1 MGLIREPRDVDFE
14 VDPRPL
20 TDKEREQISN
30 YIKAFKAKRHQEK
43 GAAVRSPKTLPKKK
57 AKASPVK

>member
-1 MGLIREPRDVDFE
+1 MGLIREPLDVDFE

-30 YIKAFKAKRHQEK
+30 YIKAFKAKRRKEK
-43 GAAVRSPKTLPKKK
+43 DAAVRTPKTIPKKK
-57 AKASPVK
+57 AKASRAK